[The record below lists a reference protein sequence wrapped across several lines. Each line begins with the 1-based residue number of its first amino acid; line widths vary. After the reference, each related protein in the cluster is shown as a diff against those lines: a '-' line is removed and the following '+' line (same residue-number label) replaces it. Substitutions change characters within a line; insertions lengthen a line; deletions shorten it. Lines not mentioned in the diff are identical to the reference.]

1 MMDLFLHYRK
11 DKSLA
16 DQLLYRACD
25 ELNIDS
31 TDHQLIYDHIYDI
44 VRVIEK
50 YNNENTIAVGTT
62 GTITERLCEAG
73 LLSSVSTTYD
83 KLPGDWKWVGD
94 FYIESI
100 PFNVIVSVKSFKAK
114 ERLLSSGSG
123 NYLSPT
129 IGFGL
134 FNDETEFTLK
144 RISKYPFRA
153 FLGIYMPS
161 LLYEQL
167 DDSVIQLKNINHKPF
182 IRKLEDFVEDLQ
194 QSKNQNGKLD
204 ITNI

>member
-1 MMDLFLHYRK
+1 MIDHFLHYQK
-11 DKSLA
+11 DNTKA
-16 DQLLYRACD
+16 DTLLFRACN
-25 ELNIDS
+25 ELNINA
-31 TDHQLIYDHIYDI
+31 TDCQMVYRNIYDI
-44 VRVIEK
+44 VRVLEV
-50 YNNENTIAVGTT
+50 YNNQETIAVGTT

-73 LLSSVSTTYD
+73 LLSSVEGTYD
-83 KLPGDWKWVGD
+83 KLPNDWKWVGD
-94 FYIESI
+94 YYIESI

-153 FLGIYMPS
+153 FLGIYIPS
-161 LLYEQL
+161 LLFEQL

-182 IRKLEDFVEDLQ
+182 IRRLDDFVEDLQ
-194 QSKNQNGKLD
+194 KAKNPKGKLD
-204 ITNI
+204 ITKI